1 MISIRRYLLKY
12 LISALTLGSL
22 VIAYFIF
29 FHARDEIN
37 ELYDNNMVDIASTI
51 KSQITT
57 MPFASK
63 GLLGPSQRH
72 KLNREEEFLVEVWS
86 KEGESIYRSH
96 EFIHFPLQPQRGG
109 FITQYEGKDWRVYS
123 IEVQQGIIQ
132 VSQPQH
138 ARDIFTRQMALQL
151 LIPMIAQIPLIGLF
165 IWLAVGRSLTPL
177 SQISRAIHARS
188 ASSMAPIENTD
199 IPIEVSPMVQS
210 LNALLERLES
220 ALQAQQRFTADAAH
234 ELRTPLTALQ
244 LQLNLLSRS
253 KNAQSREKAIDKL
266 QSGIDRATHLVQQLL
281 TLARIEPEAITRTH
295 TFVSLEEIARTVVEQ
310 QAQQAIMKGIDLGLS
325 VQPHAQLIGDAESL
339 RILIGNLVDNAIR
352 YTPEDGKVDVD
363 ILSVDGRT
371 VIEVRD
377 TGVGIPE
384 AERERI
390 FERFYRVNVQQ
401 GDGTGL
407 GLSIVS
413 HIAKQHGA
421 KVDVTESSREGTTFK
436 VTFPQIQK
444 PQVVI
449 APQQSLL

>member
-1 MISIRRYLLKY
+1 MISIRHYLLKY

-37 ELYDNNMVDIASTI
+37 ELYDNNMVDIAATLE
-51 KSQITT
+51 SQMSA
-57 MPFASK
+57 MPFMGK
-63 GLLGPSQRH
+63 GLLGPSQRV

-96 EFIHFPLQPQRGG
+96 EHIHFPLQGERGR
-109 FITQYEGKDWRVYS
+109 FITQHDGKDWRVYAL
-123 IEVQQGIIQ
+123 EVPQGIIQ

-165 IWLAVGRSLTPL
+165 IWLTVGRSLKPL
-177 SQISRAIHARS
+177 SKISCAIHSRS
-188 ASSMAPIENTD
+188 ASSMEPIESED
-199 IPIEVSPMVQS
+199 IPVEVLPMLQA
-210 LNALLERLES
+210 LNALLQRLEA

-253 KNAQSREKAIDKL
+253 KNAENREAAIGKL
-266 QSGIDRATHLVQQLL
+266 QTGIDRATHLVQQLL
-281 TLARIEPEAITRTH
+281 TLARLDPEAINRVHKT
-295 TFVSLEEIARTVVEQ
+295 VSLAEVAKTIVEY
-310 QAQQAIMKGIDLGLS
+310 QAQQAAVKNIDLGLS
-325 VQPHAQLIGDAESL
+325 ISGSSEVTGDAESL

-352 YTPEDGKVDVD
+352 YTPEGGKVDVELYTAEGKVTLD
-363 ILSVDGRT
+363 
-371 VIEVRD
+371 VID
-377 TGVGIPE
+377 TGIGIPE
-384 AERERI
+384 SERGRV
-390 FERFYRVNVQQ
+390 FERFYRVNAQQ

-413 HIAKQHGA
+413 HIARQHEATVEILSASNAGTLFRVSFSNA
-421 KVDVTESSREGTTFK
+421 STIGDASES
-436 VTFPQIQK
+436 IN
-444 PQVVI
+444 
-449 APQQSLL
+449 